1 MSVHGKKQKKRQ
13 NSYVKAT
20 ESGRKMMLKGKIAV
34 VTGASRGIGRAIAV
48 KLAAEGAVVIINY
61 NRSKDEAEK
70 VKEQIEA
77 SGGQVKLIQC
87 NVASFESCEKMFEE
101 VMKEFGRI
109 DILVN
114 NAGITKDGL
123 LMKMSEDDFDAVVD
137 TNLKGAFHCIR
148 FVSRA
153 MIRQRSGRIINIS
166 SVSGVLGNA
175 GQANYAASKA
185 GVIGLTKSAANYSK
199 CSRARIYP
207 DGNDS
212 GSFGKSERKGSSA
225 NSDGA
230 IRRGGRCGAGCCV
243 SCIRA
248 GRIHYRAGALRRRRH
263 GDVIIIAPLEKE
275 EV

>member
-77 SGGQVKLIQC
+77 SG
-87 NVASFESCEKMFEE
+87 
-101 VMKEFGRI
+101 
-109 DILVN
+109 
-114 NAGITKDGL
+114 DGL

-185 GVIGLTKSAANYSK
+185 GVIGLTKSAA
-199 CSRARIYP
+199 R
-207 DGNDS
+207 
-212 GSFGKSERKGSSA
+212 EL
-225 NSDGA
+225 
-230 IRRGGRCGAGCCV
+230 
-243 SCIRA
+243 A
-248 GRIHYRAGALRRRRH
+248 GRKITVNAVAPGFIRTEMTAVLSEKVKEKAVLQIPMERFGEAEDVAQAVAFLASEQAGYITGQVLCVDGGMAM
-263 GDVIIIAPLEKE
+263 
-275 EV
+275 